1 MCMCHTCKTEITK
14 LASYTR
20 CVISHHFSSFIYH
33 YLAGQLSINC
43 VCCSAVT
50 TRCYAKTELFTHTHT
65 LTHTHTMQFA
75 FPWHYSHSRSIPV
88 SSILILCA
96 VLSAYSLSTETA
108 VLLIYRI
115 FNVNIQGA
123 AQNLSWANFDV
134 PTTVIHFW
142 QIFQIFRRNLTYF
155 PPICGDDLD
164 TRDLN
169 CGSLSKELFLRDIV

>member
-1 MCMCHTCKTEITK
+1 MRYK
-14 LASYTR
+14 
-20 CVISHHFSSFIYH
+20 SSFFIIYLSLFSRSIVNKLCLLFSCH
-33 YLAGQLSINC
+33 YTLLCKNR
-43 VCCSAVT
+43 T
-50 TRCYAKTELFTHTHT
+50 FYTHTHT
-65 LTHTHTMQFA
+65 LTHTHTHTHTMQFA
-75 FPWHYSHSRSIPV
+75 FPWHYSHSSSIPV

-108 VLLIYRI
+108 VLLIYRV

-123 AQNLSWANFDV
+123 AQNLSWSNFDV

-142 QIFQIFRRNLTYF
+142 QIFQIFHRNLTYF

-169 CGSLSKELFLRDIV
+169 CGSISKELFLRDIV